1 LLASTA
7 SKVPVA
13 FAVGFISIV
22 LPCVLPLVPGYLS
35 AVSAIEAGRLGERGV
50 ARRVV
55 LASIPFIVGFTVVF
69 VLLGAGAAAI
79 GSVLNKRLQLE
90 FAGFLLVVVG
100 LGFVGLL
107 PWPERAVAPG
117 LLARA
122 RGSSILLGAA
132 FALCAA
138 PCIGAVLGSILALA
152 ASSGTV
158 LRGVVLPVGAEPLR
172 DPADRRRRDPDRAR
186 PAPLLRSVLVAE
198 RRRQPDIGEGRARP
212 DLTDSADRPGSA
224 CGRRHRGGEEAAQ
237 GAQGSDL
244 SSNGERLAPVRADLG
259 REPCHATR
267 PRSSR
272 R

>member
-7 SKVPVA
+7 SRVPVA
-13 FAVGFISIV
+13 FAVGFVSIV

-35 AVSAIEAGRLGERGV
+35 AVSAVEARRLGEPGV
-50 ARRVV
+50 GRRVA
-55 LASIPFIVGFTVVF
+55 LASVPFVLGFTVVF
-69 VLLGAGAAAI
+69 VLLGAAAAAV

-132 FALCAA
+132 FAVCAA

-158 LRGVVLPVGAEPLR
+158 LRGVVLLAAYSIGLGAAFVLAGVAFTRAMSAFRWVRNRFVVLQAAGGAVLIALGLLLFFDRSWWLNVAVNRILEQVGL
-172 DPADRRRRDPDRAR
+172 DR
-186 PAPLLRSVLVAE
+186 
-198 RRRQPDIGEGRARP
+198 I
-212 DLTDSADRPGSA
+212 
-224 CGRRHRGGEEAAQ
+224 
-237 GAQGSDL
+237 
-244 SSNGERLAPVRADLG
+244 
-259 REPCHATR
+259 
-267 PRSSR
+267 
-272 R
+272 